1 MLSVNDVLGIVT
13 ETNNLTA
20 QTLSDLLKILEIT
33 QHLDSSNGI
42 AYAHDIGRI
51 IRLSKGSI
59 DRCNILCEEVA
70 SICADAYDAVY
81 DKH

>member
-1 MLSVNDVLGIVT
+1 MLCVNDVLGIVN

-20 QTLSDLLKILEIT
+20 QTLSDLLSILET
-33 QHLDSSNGI
+33 AQHLDPSNGI

-51 IRLSKGSI
+51 IRLSKDSI
-59 DRCNILCEEVA
+59 DRCNILCDEVA
-70 SICADAYDAVY
+70 SIYADAYDAVY

>member
-20 QTLSDLLKILEIT
+20 QTLSDLLKISEIA
-33 QHLDSSNGI
+33 QQLDSSNGI
-42 AYAHDIGRI
+42 AYAHDISRI
-51 IRLSKGSI
+51 IRLSKDSI
-59 DRCNILCEEVA
+59 DRCNILCDEVA
-70 SICADAYDAVY
+70 SIYTDAYNAVY